1 MAESKNQ
8 QPQHVFIR
16 NNEPRVHGLALKGG
30 RLDLKP
36 GINRVERSDWDKVKD
51 DDLTKFRL
59 RRGSLSP
66 GMAIFEVV
74 DGPEKKLTSALVSE
88 TFDRELLRSWLETEK
103 DPSVVA
109 AIQAQLARIAPAAAN
124 TAPIAEGM
132 EPETA
137 KAAAAGK

>member
-8 QPQHVFIR
+8 QSQHVFIR
-16 NNEPRVHGLALKGG
+16 NNEPRVHGLAFKGG

-36 GINRVERSDWDKVKD
+36 GINRVERVAWDKVKD

-59 RRGSLSP
+59 RRGSLSA
-66 GMAIFEVV
+66 GQAIFEVV
-74 DGPEKKLTSALVSE
+74 DGPEKKLTSALVAE

-103 DPSVVA
+103 DPSVIA
-109 AIQAQLARIAPAAAN
+109 AIQAQLARIAPAAPN

-132 EPETA
+132 EPESA
-137 KAAAAGK
+137 KEAAGK